1 MTRHRRQVPVYTV
14 DNGSPIG
21 EINTT
26 PLIDVMLVLLIM
38 FIITIPLATH
48 GVKIDLPNGPPP
60 PTATL
65 EPEKHVL
72 AMDAGGALML
82 NGTRVSE
89 PDLGG
94 RLRAIEDA
102 NPLAQFHFQVDGTA
116 RYEDFD
122 RVLAEVKKAGVQN
135 LGFVGNQDFLEA
147 I

>member
-1 MTRHRRQVPVYTV
+1 MTRHRRPVPVYTV

-48 GVKIDLPNGPPP
+48 GVKMDLPTGVGDPGPE
-60 PTATL
+60 PTVHKLVMNQAGTL
-65 EPEKHVL
+65 
-72 AMDAGGALML
+72 ALD
-82 NGTRVSE
+82 GTPVAES
-89 PDLGG
+89 DLRG
-94 RLRAIEDA
+94 RLRGIEDA
-102 NPLAQFHFQVDGTA
+102 NALAQFHFQVDGTA

-122 RVLAEVKKAGVQN
+122 RVLAEVKKAGIQN
-135 LGFVGNQDFLEA
+135 LGFVGNQSFLGA

>member
-1 MTRHRRQVPVYTV
+1 MTRKRRPVPVYTI

-48 GVKIDLPNGPPP
+48 GVKMDLPTGIGDPAAK
-60 PTATL
+60 PTVHKLVMNPA
-65 EPEKHVL
+65 
-72 AMDAGGALML
+72 GALAL
-82 NGTRVSE
+82 DGVPVAE
-89 PDLGG
+89 ADLRG
-94 RLRAIEDA
+94 RLRGIENA
-102 NPLAQFHFQVDGTA
+102 NALAQFHFQVDGTA

-122 RVLAEVKKAGVQN
+122 RVLAEVKKAGIQN
-135 LGFVGNQDFLEA
+135 LGFVGNQSFLGA

>member
-1 MTRHRRQVPVYTV
+1 MTRHRRPVPVYTI

-48 GVKIDLPNGPPP
+48 GVKMDLPTGIGKPNAE
-60 PTATL
+60 PTVHKLVMNPAGTL
-65 EPEKHVL
+65 
-72 AMDAGGALML
+72 ALD
-82 NGTRVSE
+82 GTPVAE
-89 PDLGG
+89 ADLRG
-94 RLRAIEDA
+94 RLRGIENA

-122 RVLAEVKKAGVQN
+122 RVLAEVKKAGIQN
-135 LGFVGNQDFLEA
+135 LGFVGNQSFLGA

>member
-48 GVKIDLPNGPPP
+48 GVKIDLPNGVPPD
-60 PTATL
+60 TEFT
-65 EPEKHVL
+65 PEKHVL
-72 AMDAGGALML
+72 AMDSGGALL
-82 NGTRVSE
+82 LDGTRVSE
-89 PDLGG
+89 PDLRG
-94 RLRAIEDA
+94 RLRGIEDA

-122 RVLAEVKKAGVQN
+122 RVLAEVKKAGIQN
-135 LGFVGNQDFLEA
+135 LGFVGNQSFLGA